1 MAPDLSKSS
10 EGESQNSERRED
22 PIRLH
27 ANLLKAIP
35 AALIATDVAGQIIYW
50 NRFAEKLYGWSD
62 SEVLGHSILEITV
75 PPVTKEEA
83 EEIMSLLRSGLSW
96 TGEFKVKRRDGT
108 SFTAMVTD
116 SPVLDDNGVMIGI
129 IGVSLDL
136 SARERAEEAYRK
148 ANQEL
153 ELRVER
159 RTQELNAANENLR
172 ELSGRLLQ
180 LQDEERRRIAR
191 ELHDSVGQLLAAI
204 SMNTETIKAESEKL
218 SHAAAEALFHNS
230 RMVDEI
236 LGQIRTISH
245 LLHPPLLDEAGLAS
259 ALDWYVNGFSQRSN
273 IEVSLDMPNELGRLS
288 RELELTIFRV
298 VQESLT
304 NIHRHSGSTTAS
316 IQITCDDGRLSLQI
330 RDTGKGMSPTKA
342 IALKTGASGV
352 GLRGM
357 RERLAQV
364 GGDLTLQSDG
374 NGTLVTAILPLDGAR
389 RNAKPEPR
397 CTS

>member
-204 SMNTETIKAESEKL
+204 SMNTETIKAKSEKL
-218 SHAAAEALFHNS
+218 SPPQQKPLFHNFKDS
-230 RMVDEI
+230 R
-236 LGQIRTISH
+236 
-245 LLHPPLLDEAGLAS
+245 
-259 ALDWYVNGFSQRSN
+259 
-273 IEVSLDMPNELGRLS
+273 
-288 RELELTIFRV
+288 
-298 VQESLT
+298 
-304 NIHRHSGSTTAS
+304 
-316 IQITCDDGRLSLQI
+316 
-330 RDTGKGMSPTKA
+330 
-342 IALKTGASGV
+342 
-352 GLRGM
+352 
-357 RERLAQV
+357 
-364 GGDLTLQSDG
+364 
-374 NGTLVTAILPLDGAR
+374 
-389 RNAKPEPR
+389 
-397 CTS
+397 

>member
-1 MAPDLSKSS
+1 MAPDLSKPS
-10 EGESQNSERRED
+10 ERESQNGQPREG

-50 NRFAEKLYGWSD
+50 NRFAEKLYGWSA

-75 PPVTKEEA
+75 PPATKKEA

-108 SFTAMVTD
+108 SFTAMVRD

-204 SMNTETIKAESEKL
+204 SMNTVTIKAESEKL
-218 SHAAAEALFHNS
+218 SPAAAEALFHTS
-230 RMVDEI
+230 RMIDEI
-236 LGQIRTISH
+236 LSQIRTISH

-273 IEVSLDMPNELGRLS
+273 IDVSLDMPNELGRLS

-330 RDTGKGMSPTKA
+330 RDTGTGMSPTKA
-342 IALKTGASGV
+342 IALKTGGSGV

-397 CTS
+397 CIS